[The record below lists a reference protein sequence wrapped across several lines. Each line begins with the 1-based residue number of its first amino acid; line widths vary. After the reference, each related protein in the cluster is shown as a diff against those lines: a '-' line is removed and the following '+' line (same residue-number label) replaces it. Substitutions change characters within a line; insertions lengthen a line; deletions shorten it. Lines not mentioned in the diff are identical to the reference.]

1 MSIESQDDLI
11 NLLRIGR
18 IVGLTLQHMKDSVRV
33 GMTTAELDAMGEA
46 FLTQH
51 GARSAPRLTYD
62 FPGVTCISINDEA
75 AHGIPGPRVIQAGDL
90 VNIDV
95 SAELDGYYAD
105 TGATVPMP
113 PVSPARQKLC
123 NYGQSALQQGIAAAQ
138 AGRPL
143 YEIGRAM
150 ENEARRGGFTTI
162 RDLPGHGVGRSLH
175 EPPSVPAF
183 YTRQASQRLTDG
195 LVITIEPFV
204 STRARRVVQADDG
217 WTLKTPDGSLIAQ
230 YEHTVVITRGRPILV
245 TAVQ

>member
-1 MSIESQDDLI
+1 MSIESQNDLI

-18 IVGLTLQHMKDSVRV
+18 IVGLTLQHMQDSVRV
-33 GMTTAELDAMGEA
+33 GMTTAELDAMGAA

-62 FPGVTCISINDEA
+62 FPGDTCISINDEA
-75 AHGIPGPRVIQAGDL
+75 AHGIPGQRVIQAGDL

-113 PVSPARQKLC
+113 PVSPLSQKLC

-150 ENEARRGGFTTI
+150 ENEARRGGFATI
-162 RDLPGHGVGRSLH
+162 RDLPGHGVGRALH

-245 TAVQ
+245 TSVQ